1 MASTNNTQTTPTS
14 WPRPGHPLAAMQEMH
29 YSMTKQIFRILTILI
44 YLATTNNVMAWT
56 KYKSIK
62 VHQDSEGKNDVLVI
76 GDKQFSLTN
85 DSIFDY
91 SYLKCSNKNTLVID
105 SADYSAYGSRI
116 YAFDSKTSK
125 DTLVIWSI
133 EYEHSSVL
141 HLYYLNNGNIQKM
154 GELTPLLDCKDCE
167 TKSYPI
173 SSIKMV
179 DDKSIIRFVFLKP
192 VEFENQKANNTR
204 TANAFILY
212 DKQTFST
219 KMHWR

>member
-1 MASTNNTQTTPTS
+1 MAGTN
-14 WPRPGHPLAAMQEMH
+14 
-29 YSMTKQIFRILTILI
+29 
-44 YLATTNNVMAWT
+44 
-56 KYKSIK
+56 YKPIK
-62 VHQDSEGKNDVLVI
+62 VHIDSRTNVLTI
-76 GDKQFSLTN
+76 GDNRLSLTK
-85 DSIFDY
+85 DSTFNY
-91 SYLKCSNKNTLVID
+91 SYLKCLNTNTQLID

-125 DTLVIWSI
+125 DTVVIWSI
-133 EYEHSSVL
+133 EYEYSSVL

-173 SSIKMV
+173 SSIKIV
-179 DDKSIIRFVFLKP
+179 DDKSIIRFEFLKP
-192 VEFENQKANNTR
+192 VEFENQKANNMR